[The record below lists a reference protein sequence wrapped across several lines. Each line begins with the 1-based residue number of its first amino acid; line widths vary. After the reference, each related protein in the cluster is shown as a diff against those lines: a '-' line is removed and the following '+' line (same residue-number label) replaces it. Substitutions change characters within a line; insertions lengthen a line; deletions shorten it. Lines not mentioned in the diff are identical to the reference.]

1 MKINISFDEFKKNH
15 SNNKHQVLF
24 KSRSCK
30 EYYKVENLFKFL
42 LAEKN
47 SFIFESVEK
56 GKIKGRYTIIGLNP
70 DKIWDI
76 NKNTATISSFG
87 KKTKIKVKP
96 LFFINKLIKE
106 FNIKIPK
113 QLPFMSSMLVGYFSY
128 DVIRYIENIPDQTK
142 DDLKIPDVR
151 LSRPKNL
158 VIYDNFK
165 KKIHYIENVYS
176 DTRIKDYKETYNSI
190 ISKFVLFENYENITI
205 PEKFTFKKNKN
216 LVKSNISKQKF
227 KSLVEK
233 AKKYIKRGDI
243 FQVVLSQRFER
254 RIEKRPIEIYNYL
267 RKSNPSPFMFY
278 FNYDDFNILGSSP
291 EILVRLRKGEV
302 TIRPIAGTR
311 PRGRTFKEDKKY
323 ELDLLKDK
331 KELAEHLMLLDLG
344 RNDVGKVSEI
354 NSVKVNEKF
363 KVERYSH
370 VMHIVSNVVG
380 KFNNKFSLFE
390 TLLSGFPAGTV
401 SGAPKIRAM
410 EIIDELEK
418 NKRKL
423 YAGGIGYFTPNGE
436 FDTCIALRTALIK
449 NNKFYVQAGAGIV
462 ADSKADKEYA
472 ETVNKAK
479 ALMKAIDWMKIL
491 LIDNYDSFTYNLY
504 HYISNFNNNVDVVRN
519 DKIDSKIILRKK
531 YSKIVISPGP
541 GNPNQAGNC
550 LKIVKDVYK
559 KIPILGVCLGH
570 QIIGQ
575 VFGGRIVNAKNL
587 MHGKTS
593 KIKHQKKGLFKN
605 IQNNFEATRYHS
617 LIVDRK
623 SFPKNLVITAE
634 TKNKTIMGLM
644 HKDFNIH
651 GFQFHPESISTKIG
665 MKLIK
670 NFIAN

>member
-1 MKINISFDEFKKNH
+1 MKINKSFKEYKINH
-15 SNNKHQVLF
+15 SKNIHQILF
-24 KSRSCK
+24 RSRSCK
-30 EYYKVENLFKFL
+30 NYYNVENLFRFL

-56 GKIKGRYTIIGLNP
+56 GTVKGRYTIIGLNP

-76 NKNTATISSFG
+76 NKDIITLNNSG
-87 KKTKIKVKP
+87 KKSKIKADP
-96 LFFINKLIKE
+96 LKYVNKLIKN

-113 QLPFMSSMLVGYFSY
+113 QLPSMASMLVGYFSY
-128 DVIRYIENIPDQTK
+128 DVIRYVEKIPNNCK

-158 VIYDNFK
+158 IIYDNL
-165 KKIHYIENVYS
+165 KKIIYYIENVYA
-176 DTRIKDYKETYNSI
+176 DTKIKNYKEHYDSI
-190 ISKFVLFENYENITI
+190 NKKFDLYEDFENITL
-205 PEKFTFKKNKN
+205 PDQFTYKPNKN
-216 LVKSNISKQKF
+216 SIKSNTTKVKF
-227 KSLVEK
+227 KSLVKK
-233 AKKYIKRGDI
+233 AKSYIEKGDI

-254 RIEKRPIEIYNYL
+254 KFNKKPIEIYNYL

-278 FNYDDFNILGSSP
+278 FNYKDFNILGSSP

-311 PRGRTFKEDKKY
+311 PRGKNNKEDKKY

-344 RNDVGKVSEI
+344 RNDIGKVSKI
-354 NSVKVNEKF
+354 NSVKVTEKF

-370 VMHIVSNVVG
+370 VMHIVSNVIG

-462 ADSKADKEYA
+462 ADSKPEKEYA
-472 ETVNKAK
+472 ETINKAK
-479 ALMKAIDWMKIL
+479 ALMRA
-491 LIDNYDSFTYNLY
+491 
-504 HYISNFNNNVDVVRN
+504 VD
-519 DKIDSKIILRKK
+519 
-531 YSKIVISPGP
+531 
-541 GNPNQAGNC
+541 
-550 LKIVKDVYK
+550 
-559 KIPILGVCLGH
+559 
-570 QIIGQ
+570 
-575 VFGGRIVNAKNL
+575 
-587 MHGKTS
+587 
-593 KIKHQKKGLFKN
+593 
-605 IQNNFEATRYHS
+605 
-617 LIVDRK
+617 
-623 SFPKNLVITAE
+623 
-634 TKNKTIMGLM
+634 
-644 HKDFNIH
+644 
-651 GFQFHPESISTKIG
+651 
-665 MKLIK
+665 
-670 NFIAN
+670 